1 VLHAD
6 ALADYIENDLGG
18 IIPEEYSDPYGNG
31 RIKMSDGT
39 ANEDEKEQEEK
50 PVPEPQPLQ
59 PSAAVESSGSVSIVI
74 PGRAAI
80 TKNVIPTSGNA
91 AQSVAD
97 TSSASAANAA
107 PTAAVPANGGENPAT
122 GAAVSSAMI
131 FFKFSSVILNAEDGI
146 DKVAGPALG
155 AVPIATAVSLES
167 KTPLLMIRK
176 EKKGYGT
183 SKLIE
188 GELNSGDNV
197 IVVEDVTTTGGSLL
211 KAIKAIQENGGNVTR
226 AFVVVDRQEG
236 AVDAFEKEGIK
247 LEPLI
252 TVDEF

>member
-1 VLHAD
+1 MPSKEYLID
-6 ALADYIENDLGG
+6 LLKENEVFLRGDFTL
-18 IIPEEYSDPYGNG
+18 
-31 RIKMSDGT
+31 
-39 ANEDEKEQEEK
+39 
-50 PVPEPQPLQ
+50 
-59 PSAAVESSGSVSIVI
+59 SSGKKSDYYINMKK
-74 PGRAAI
+74 AI
-80 TKNVIPTSGNA
+80 TEPEILSTIAKLITQLIDEDNV
-91 AQSVAD
+91 
-97 TSSASAANAA
+97 
-107 PTAAVPANGGENPAT
+107 
-122 GAAVSSAMI
+122 
-131 FFKFSSVILNAEDGI
+131 

-167 KTPLLMIRK
+167 EIPLLMIRK

-236 AVDAFEKEGIK
+236 AIDEFAKEGIK

-252 TVDEF
+252 SVNEFFD

>member
-1 VLHAD
+1 MPSKKYLID
-6 ALADYIENDLGG
+6 LLKENEVFLTGDFTL
-18 IIPEEYSDPYGNG
+18 
-31 RIKMSDGT
+31 
-39 ANEDEKEQEEK
+39 
-50 PVPEPQPLQ
+50 
-59 PSAAVESSGSVSIVI
+59 SSGKKSDYYINMKK
-74 PGRAAI
+74 AI
-80 TKNVIPTSGNA
+80 TEP
-91 AQSVAD
+91 
-97 TSSASAANAA
+97 
-107 PTAAVPANGGENPAT
+107 
-122 GAAVSSAMI
+122 
-131 FFKFSSVILNAEDGI
+131 VILSTIAKLITQLVAEDNI

-167 KTPLLMIRK
+167 EIPLLMIRK

-236 AVDAFEKEGIK
+236 AVEVFEKEGIT

-252 TVDEF
+252 RVDEF